1 MNVVCWNLEDICED
15 TLKRTIFS
23 DPYDVSQEEMNAI
36 NYAMH
41 ELVLKKEHEQGDF
54 LYIHRLDSDEMNK
67 LVR

>member
-1 MNVVCWNLEDICED
+1 M
-15 TLKRTIFS
+15 TSLK
-23 DPYDVSQEEMNAI
+23 EEMNKI